1 MTGCNFIWLQRDFE
15 LHSFWFVWTEST
27 VDVLKEEEE
36 EERLHEEVEVEHSLL
51 LMAALMDERGP

>member
-1 MTGCNFIWLQRDFE
+1 MTGCSFIWLQRDFE

-36 EERLHEEVEVEHSLL
+36 ERLHEEVEVEHSLL

>member
-36 EERLHEEVEVEHSLL
+36 ERLHEEVEVEHSLL